1 MKLKRI
7 NTVFKDH
14 LWEKY
19 DVEDV
24 RKVVTKKKNCVPFC
38 SFTIISFVKTAS
50 QSCFIYLFW
59 NRSGFVCPEQRSAAE
74 VA

>member
-24 RKVVTKKKNCVPFC
+24 RKVVTKKKLCTFL
-38 SFTIISFVKTAS
+38 
-50 QSCFIYLFW
+50 FIYHYLVCKDRFTELFYL
-59 NRSGFVCPEQRSAAE
+59 FILK
-74 VA
+74 